1 MYSTKTITASY
12 FLITAGVLMLV
23 IWLFLL
29 LPGGG
34 GFLKIQILRLLLPFI
49 GILSTVIG
57 WLVLQTVKEALEE
70 VSLLRV
76 ELSQLSKRLD
86 KLEG

>member
-1 MYSTKTITASY
+1 MYSNKTITVSY
-12 FLITAGVLMLV
+12 FLIAAGAIMLV

-34 GFLKIQILRLLLPFI
+34 DFSKIQIFRILLPFI
-49 GILSTVIG
+49 GILSAVIG
-57 WLVLQTVKEALEE
+57 WLVLQTVREALEE

-76 ELSQLSKRLD
+76 ELSKLSKRLD